1 MLCMKVVES
10 LDNYLGLPL
19 HVGKKKSKAFASIIN
34 RFSGRINNW
43 SKRLLIYGGREI
55 FTKSIL
61 LSLLTYALSVFLAPR
76 GMIEEMQASM
86 VIGFMITIRL
96 CMRERCMSYGT
107 RRTCT
112 GRVFAW
118 RLEHDLLPTKDR
130 IASMHQHGDRECFR
144 CGDKRETLIHALK
157 DCPNAR
163 AVLTMGALMGDLLI
177 TNFLDE
183 KPSIDKVKVD
193 FDATIINNKFGFDVL
208 TRDDEGF
215 VVGGTCGFRV
225 ENMQAEWVELH
236 AFEESIKVASSMH
249 TANIIFE
256 TGCTSLAIRIR
267 NRSGHYYYRA
277 ED

>member
-1 MLCMKVVES
+1 MGP
-10 LDNYLGLPL
+10 Y
-19 HVGKKKSKAFASIIN
+19 
-34 RFSGRINNW
+34 
-43 SKRLLIYGGREI
+43 RLFWRMIWKLK
-55 FTKSIL
+55 TL
-61 LSLLTYALSVFLAPR
+61 LK
-76 GMIEEMQASM
+76 I
-86 VIGFMITIRL
+86 
-96 CMRERCMSYGT
+96 
-107 RRTCT
+107 
-112 GRVFAW
+112 RVFAW

-130 IASMHQHGDRECFR
+130 IASMHQHEDRECFR

-157 DCPNAR
+157 HCPNAR

-193 FDATIINNKFGFDVL
+193 FDSTIINNKIGFDVL

-256 TGCTSLAIRIR
+256 TGCASWASRIR